1 MQVVFWLKNC
11 YNFRMEPYIRIIVLI
26 STFFIGAILGSF
38 ACCQAWRIR
47 FLEQNKKSPGKW
59 SVCLSCG
66 KRLTRAENIPIFSWL
81 FQKGKCRKCG
91 AKIGLS
97 EILSELS
104 FALALPAVANVF
116 YDKISVALSENQVAN
131 LAVLILTAL
140 VLIISMTTM
149 WILMI
154 YDAKWHT
161 FPTFLLTILNISAI
175 TYVILQI
182 VGLAFNSADF
192 SEIGISLLKTLG
204 AAALLAAPYYLLST
218 LSKEKLVGS
227 GDWLIALPIALLL
240 GTWWLA
246 LVELF
251 VANALGS
258 LFGIIIK
265 TRSGTR
271 SDNRSNTNQIPF
283 GPFLIIGFVIV
294 YALSPWLTSL
304 IVMV

>member
-1 MQVVFWLKNC
+1 
-11 YNFRMEPYIRIIVLI
+11 MEPYIRIIVLI
-26 STFFIGAILGSF
+26 SAFFVGAILGSF

-47 FLEQNKKSPGKW
+47 LKEQNKKSPGKW

-66 KRLTRAENIPIFSWL
+66 KRLTRAENVPIISWL
-81 FQKGKCRKCG
+81 FQKGKCKKCG

-104 FALALPAVANVF
+104 FAIALPAVANVF
-116 YDKISVALSENQVAN
+116 YDKFSVVLSENHVAG
-131 LAVLILTAL
+131 LVVLILTAL

-149 WILMI
+149 WILMV
-154 YDAKWHT
+154 YDAKWHV

-175 TYVILQI
+175 IYVILQI
-182 VGLAFNSADF
+182 VGQAFNSADF

-204 AAALLAAPYYLLST
+204 AAALLAAPYYLLAT

-258 LFGIIIK
+258 IFGVAIKANSHVHSK
-265 TRSGTR
+265 TRADAGT
-271 SDNRSNTNQIPF
+271 SVGSSTHPNANQIPF
-283 GPFLIIGFVIV
+283 GPFLTIGFVIV
-294 YALSPWLTSL
+294 YALSPWLSSL
-304 IVMV
+304 IVIV